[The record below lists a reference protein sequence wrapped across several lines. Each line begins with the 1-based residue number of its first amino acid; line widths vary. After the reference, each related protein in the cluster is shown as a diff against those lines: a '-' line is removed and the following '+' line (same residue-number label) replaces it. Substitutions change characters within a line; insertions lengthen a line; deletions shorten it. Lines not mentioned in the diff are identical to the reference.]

1 MSYCKSKK
9 KLFVQCDQRYFFLFL
24 ATGDNQQQRYWD
36 IQLDQDLLETICSI
50 YPEWFKDCN
59 MNLGPENNNNSST
72 DIKSSKQEESHQKS
86 IDKNKECMLKSKFIQ
101 LFLESIRLLD

>member
-1 MSYCKSKK
+1 MTP
-9 KLFVQCDQRYFFLFL
+9 FFFFFIS

-59 MNLGPENNNNSST
+59 MNLGPESNNNSST
-72 DIKSSKQEESHQKS
+72 DIKSSKQEETHQKS
-86 IDKNKECMLKSKFIQ
+86 IDKNKECMLKSNLSIE
-101 LFLESIRLLD
+101 FL